1 MTYTSRLYD
10 SHRIVIES
18 FVIANAGVSEFK
30 DIKYAAKM
38 SEAKIKYAML
48 EKVFEI
54 IAQDLDVE
62 SVQQQYREQ
71 VQADARKLLD
81 AASKNHVPAN
91 EMIEE
96 KMNELTDCTEYVSDE
111 IPSYQELEADLVGTL

>member
-10 SHRIVIES
+10 SHRVVIES
-18 FVIANAGVSEFK
+18 FVIANAGASEFK

-81 AASKNHVPAN
+81 AAAKNHKPAD

-96 KMNELTDCTEYVSDE
+96 KMAELTDATEYVTDE

>member
-10 SHRIVIES
+10 SHRVVIES
-18 FVIANAGVSEFK
+18 FVIANAGTSEFK
-30 DIKYAAKM
+30 GIKYASM

-81 AASKNHVPAN
+81 AAAKNHKPAE

-96 KMNELTDCTEYVSDE
+96 KMNELTDCTEYVTDE

>member
-10 SHRIVIES
+10 SHRVVIES
-18 FVIANAGVSEFK
+18 FVIANAGTSEFK
-30 DIKYAAKM
+30 GIKYSAKM

-81 AASKNHVPAN
+81 AAAKNHKPAE

-96 KMNELTDCTEYVSDE
+96 KMAELTDCTEYVTDE

>member
-10 SHRIVIES
+10 SHRVVIES
-18 FVIANAGVSEFK
+18 FVIANAGASEFK

-62 SVQQQYREQ
+62 GVQQQYREQ

-81 AASKNHVPAN
+81 AAAKNHKPAN

-96 KMNELTDCTEYVSDE
+96 KMSELTDCTEYTTDE